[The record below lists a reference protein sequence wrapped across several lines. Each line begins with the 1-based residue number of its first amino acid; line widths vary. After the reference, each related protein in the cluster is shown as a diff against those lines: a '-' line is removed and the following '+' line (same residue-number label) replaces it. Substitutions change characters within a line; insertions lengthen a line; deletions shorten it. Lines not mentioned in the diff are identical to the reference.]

1 MKLANLKDMNREDLL
16 GALGLSTRPTATGQL
31 VETLAT
37 FGIGLLVGA
46 GVALLLAPKPGR
58 ELRQEIR
65 TRISPEREQT
75 LQT

>member
-1 MKLANLKDMNREDLL
+1 MKLANLKDLNRDDLL
-16 GALGLSTRPTATGQL
+16 GALGLSTRPTTTGQL

-46 GVALLLAPKPGR
+46 GVALLLARKPGR

-65 TRISPEREQT
+65 TRISPDREQA